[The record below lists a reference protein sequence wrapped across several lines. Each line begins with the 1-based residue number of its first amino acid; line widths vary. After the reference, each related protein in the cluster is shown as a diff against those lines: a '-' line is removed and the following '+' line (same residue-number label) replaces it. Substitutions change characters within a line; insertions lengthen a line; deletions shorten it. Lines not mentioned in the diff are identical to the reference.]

1 MKSAKF
7 SGFWTPPPSA
17 FHATYQYCLSAKSG
31 NSLTPVCGRHLS
43 MAPKWMQPTDQNT
56 KFNRPINTFSRST
69 FQQHIHYRSN
79 DSVLSHLAQTTTELV
94 TSLPNKA
101 RVSCKFYVA
110 LPEIFYWQRRR
121 LRRRPQLNLFAKCQ
135 ALHSTDM
142 LCQDYYDGLGRPCL
156 QLSWREV
163 GGFLK
168 KDTLMSRSVRN
179 LI

>member
-1 MKSAKF
+1 MHATETDNARSLA
-7 SGFWTPPPSA
+7 SRSLPPS
-17 FHATYQYCLSAKSG
+17 
-31 NSLTPVCGRHLS
+31 
-43 MAPKWMQPTDQNT
+43 
-56 KFNRPINTFSRST
+56 
-69 FQQHIHYRSN
+69 
-79 DSVLSHLAQTTTELV
+79 TTELV
-94 TSLPNKA
+94 TSPPNKA

-110 LPEIFYWQRRR
+110 VPEIFYWQR
-121 LRRRPQLNLFAKCQ
+121 RRRPQLNLFAKCQ